1 MDPLNTTTQTMHK
14 GRYIFPQEVEVV
26 AEENIFL
33 GYKTDFAPQNFHQN
47 D

>member
-1 MDPLNTTTQTMHK
+1 MDPLNTMTQPIHK
-14 GRYIFPQEVEVV
+14 EIYIFPQEVEVV